1 MVRSRYGVRII
12 ELRESVGGMVV
23 ASRQFPGNHLTLE
36 AMVPAPPPH
45 YVAALT
51 LVAEDSVGSI
61 LKHPLPTA
69 F

>member
-1 MVRSRYGVRII
+1 MRSRHGVRII

-23 ASRQFPGNHLTLE
+23 ASRQFPGNHQTLE
-36 AMVPAPPPH
+36 AMVPASPPH
-45 YVAALT
+45 CIAALT
-51 LVAEDSVGSI
+51 LVAEDSVGCI